1 MRLRFRLLFLMIS
14 SFWKNPIGIL
24 DEFVLNLR
32 VFPNDIDITKISN
45 DRYLALMDLGRMD
58 IAFRLGLMKSMFK
71 NKWGPL
77 TTFNTIRFRYPLIA
91 FQKYQLRTRI
101 VWWDDKTFYYKQVF
115 ERKGRVVATGYVY
128 TTFIGPNG
136 SVPPS
141 EVLAELGLSLT
152 KPNEPVIVS
161 KLREIEGLIHE
172 TQKDQF

>member
-1 MRLRFRLLFLMIS
+1 MRLRLRFLWLILS
-14 SFWKNPIGIL
+14 SFWKEPISLL
-24 DEFVLNLR
+24 DESVLNLR
-32 VFPNDIDITKISN
+32 VLPNDVDITKISN
-45 DRYLALMDLGRMD
+45 DRYLALMDLGRAD
-58 IAFRLGLMKSMFK
+58 IVIRLGLMKSMFK

-77 TTFNTIRFRYPLIA
+77 TTFNTIRFRYPLRA

-141 EVLAELGLSLT
+141 EVLAELGLSIT
-152 KPNEPVIVS
+152 KPSEPEIVAR
-161 KLREIEGLIHE
+161 LRELENLIHE
-172 TQKDQF
+172 TQKD